1 MTERVVAGRYRLLS
15 ELGRGGMGVVWRAR
29 DEVLGR
35 EVAVKEVRAPA
46 GLDEASVQQ
55 LYARLEQEGRAA
67 ARVDHPN
74 VVTVYDVAMA
84 EGHPWIV
91 MELVRGLALS
101 DVLEADGPVSPRR
114 AAEIG
119 GRVLAALRVAHE
131 RGVLHR
137 DVKPGNVLIGNDG
150 RIVLTDFGIAAIE
163 GTSAITLTGEVV
175 GSPEY
180 LSPERALG
188 RPAGPGSDLW
198 SLGVLL
204 YTAVEGGS
212 PFRRT
217 TALSTLRAV
226 VDEPLPPPQRAGPL
240 APVIEGLLRKEP
252 ADRLDGADAQRM
264 LDAVAAGRAPYTPTI
279 AGPPTPVP
287 SPSPSLPPSPATG
300 PYAAPTAPTP
310 IPSTT
315 STASTVSDRV
325 PYQRRAAVAI
335 AAGALALA
343 LAAGG
348 VAWALLDD
356 GGGGSVDN
364 GGSATSSGGVT
375 SSWSSD
381 DSTAGSGST
390 AATAESSSAGAT
402 ASSSAGTTGAASSP
416 APLTVT
422 VEVSA
427 VRDDYTGACP
437 PPEAYAPSFSAVITV
452 SRTPATVTYRW
463 RTGNGGGSDP
473 EWKTVGF
480 PEGGGRSRTVTHTE
494 LSYPADYGTADN
506 WIAVDVKEPVSLQS
520 NHVPFTVTCESPS
533 PSDSGTTSGTTGSP
547 TA

>member
-163 GTSAITLTGEVV
+163 GTSAITRTGEVV

-188 RPAGPGSDLW
+188 RPAGPESDLW

-226 VDEPLPPPQRAGPL
+226 VDEPLPAPQRAGPL

-252 ADRLDGADAQRM
+252 AGRLDGADAQRM
-264 LDAVAAGRAPYTPTI
+264 LDAVAAGRAPYTPT
-279 AGPPTPVP
+279 VV
-287 SPSPSLPPSPATG
+287 PPSPPPSLSPTPPATA
-300 PYAAPTAPTP
+300 PYAAPTAPT
-310 IPSTT
+310 
-315 STASTVSDRV
+315 ASTPFPSAVNDRV
-325 PYQRRAAVAI
+325 PYPRRAAVAI

-356 GGGGSVDN
+356 GGGGSADN
-364 GGSATSSGGVT
+364 GSSAASSGGGVT
-375 SSWSSD
+375 SSWSSG

-390 AATAESSSAGAT
+390 AATAGSSSAGAT
-402 ASSSAGTTGAASSP
+402 TGSSSAGTTGSASSP
-416 APLTVT
+416 APLTVI

-427 VRDDYTGACP
+427 VRDTYTGACP
-437 PPEAYAPSFSAVITV
+437 PPEAHAPSFSAVITV

-463 RTGNGGGSDP
+463 RTGNGGSSDP

-480 PEGGGRSRTVTHTE
+480 PEDGERSRTVTHTE

-520 NHVPFTVTCESPS
+520 DHVPFTVTCESPS

>member
-84 EGHPWIV
+84 EGNPWIV

-163 GTSAITLTGEVV
+163 GTSAITRTGEVV

-188 RPAGPGSDLW
+188 RPAGPESDLW

-226 VDEPLPPPQRAGPL
+226 VDEPLPAPQRAGPL

-279 AGPPTPVP
+279 AGPPTPA
-287 SPSPSLPPSPATG
+287 PSPSLPPPTTG
-300 PYAAPTAPTP
+300 PYAAPTAPTSFP
-310 IPSTT
+310 
-315 STASTVSDRV
+315 STVSDRV
-325 PYQRRAAVAI
+325 PYPRRAAVAI

-356 GGGGSVDN
+356 GGGGSADN
-364 GGSATSSGGVT
+364 GSSTTSSEGVT

-390 AATAESSSAGAT
+390 AATAGSSTAGAT
-402 ASSSAGTTGAASSP
+402 GGSSSAGTTGSASSP

-427 VRDDYTGACP
+427 VRDTYTGACP

-463 RTGNGGGSDP
+463 STGNGGGSDP
-473 EWKTVGF
+473 GWKTVGF
-480 PEGGGRSRTVTHTE
+480 PEDGERSRTVTHTE
-494 LSYPADYGTADN
+494 LSYPADYGTADD

-520 NHVPFTVTCESPS
+520 GHVPFTVTCESPS

>member
-1 MTERVVAGRYRLLS
+1 M
-15 ELGRGGMGVVWRAR
+15 
-29 DEVLGR
+29 
-35 EVAVKEVRAPA
+35 
-46 GLDEASVQQ
+46 
-55 LYARLEQEGRAA
+55 
-67 ARVDHPN
+67 
-74 VVTVYDVAMA
+74 
-84 EGHPWIV
+84 
-91 MELVRGLALS
+91 
-101 DVLEADGPVSPRR
+101 
-114 AAEIG
+114 
-119 GRVLAALRVAHE
+119 LAALRVAHE

-163 GTSAITLTGEVV
+163 GTSAITRTGEVV

-188 RPAGPGSDLW
+188 RAAGPESDLW

-226 VDEPLPPPQRAGPL
+226 VDEPLPAPQRAGPL

-252 ADRLDGADAQRM
+252 AERLDGADAQRM
-264 LDAVAAGRAPYTPTI
+264 LDAVAAGRTPYTPTI
-279 AGPPTPVP
+279 AGPPSPSL
-287 SPSPSLPPSPATG
+287 SPSPPATA

-310 IPSTT
+310 FPSTVT
-315 STASTVSDRV
+315 DRV
-325 PYQRRAAVAI
+325 PHPRRAAVAI

-356 GGGGSVDN
+356 GGGGSTDN
-364 GGSATSSGGVT
+364 GNSATSSGGGVT
-375 SSWSSD
+375 SSGSSGASEG
-381 DSTAGSGST
+381 STAGSST
-390 AATAESSSAGAT
+390 TAGTAGSSSAGTT
-402 ASSSAGTTGAASSP
+402 AGSSSAGTTGSASSP
-416 APLTVT
+416 AALTVT

-427 VRDDYTGACP
+427 VRNAYTGTCP
-437 PPEAYAPSFSAVITV
+437 PPEANAPSFSAVITV
-452 SRTPATVTYRW
+452 SRTPATVTYHW
-463 RTGNGGGSDP
+463 RTANGGSSDP

-480 PEGGGRSRTVTHTE
+480 PHGGARSRTVTHTE
-494 LSYPADYGTADN
+494 LSYPADYGTAAD
-506 WIAVDVKEPVSLQS
+506 WIAVDVKEPASLQS
-520 NHVPFTVTCESPS
+520 NRVPFTVTCESPS
-533 PSDSGTTSGTTGSP
+533 PSDGGTTGGTTGSP

>member
-101 DVLEADGPVSPRR
+101 DVLEADGPVPPRR

-188 RPAGPGSDLW
+188 RPAGPESDLW
-198 SLGVLL
+198 ALGVLL

-279 AGPPTPVP
+279 AAPP
-287 SPSPSLPPSPATG
+287 SPSASSPAPATA

-310 IPSTT
+310 IPSTVT
-315 STASTVSDRV
+315 DRV
-325 PYQRRAAVAI
+325 PHPRRAAVAI

-356 GGGGSVDN
+356 GGGGSTDN
-364 GGSATSSGGVT
+364 GNRATTSSGGATSSGG
-375 SSWSSD
+375 
-381 DSTAGSGST
+381 STTT
-390 AATAESSSAGAT
+390 AATAGSSSAGTSAG
-402 ASSSAGTTGAASSP
+402 SSSAGTTGSASSP
-416 APLTVT
+416 AALTVT

-427 VRDDYTGACP
+427 VRDAYTGACP
-437 PPEAYAPSFSAVITV
+437 PPEAHAPSFSAVITV

-463 RTGNGGGSDP
+463 RTANGGSSDP
-473 EWKTVGF
+473 GWKTVGF
-480 PEGGGRSRTVTHTE
+480 PEGGAKSRTVTHTE
-494 LSYPADYGTADN
+494 LSYPADYGTAAG

-520 NHVPFTVTCESPS
+520 NQVPFTVTCESPS